1 MLHSRS
7 PHPPVKIYVIWW
19 LSWLLLKTQS
29 WRAELSDVVV
39 FQTIKQIN
47 IKDIRMLISKWR
59 YNVPFQDQVSCK
71 ILKIKDIIWIS
82 Y

>member
-1 MLHSRS
+1 M
-7 PHPPVKIYVIWW
+7 YVIWR
-19 LSWLLLKTQS
+19 LSWLLLKTLS

-47 IKDIRMLISKWR
+47 VKDIQMLISKWR
-59 YNVPFQDQVSCK
+59 YNVPFQDQVSSK
-71 ILKIKDIIWIS
+71 IFKIKDIIWIS